1 MVSLLPQPCP
11 VEQILVACALE
22 KELEVLRS
30 GLPERLQF
38 LRTGLGC
45 MRSCRQL
52 EKKIRNAPPGA
63 IIFAGTAGQLSP
75 SVTSGQVI
83 FPERWCFSDG
93 RCYQQSTRISSSLA
107 ASGFPPRGVGLTVR
121 RPVVTGEKRRCLHH
135 KTGALVCDME
145 SAGILSLAQKL
156 AVPTVA
162 IKVVSDTAES
172 GIVGYWEEFSENLSL
187 LTDYLGEVIRVL
199 STGPL
204 DNLQMNSC

>member
-1 MVSLLPQPCP
+1 
-11 VEQILVACALE
+11 
-22 KELEVLRS
+22 
-30 GLPERLQF
+30 
-38 LRTGLGC
+38 
-45 MRSCRQL
+45 
-52 EKKIRNAPPGA
+52 
-63 IIFAGTAGQLSP
+63 
-75 SVTSGQVI
+75 
-83 FPERWCFSDG
+83 
-93 RCYQQSTRISSSLA
+93 
-107 ASGFPPRGVGLTVR
+107 
-121 RPVVTGEKRRCLHH
+121 
-135 KTGALVCDME
+135 ME